1 MQWTIQARGR
11 CCSATGRP
19 FREGETVYSILC
31 GSPPQERRD
40 FSEEGWEAE
49 GRHQKALSF
58 WKSIFSRPP
67 SRSRARAPRPDALED
82 LFRELAMRQD
92 PAETALLLVLALLL
106 ERKRRF
112 REVSRQELGD
122 QQVLV
127 YERVATGESYLVPLR
142 DLTPEEL
149 AVAEIRLADLWRE
162 A

>member
-1 MQWTIQARGR
+1 
-11 CCSATGRP
+11 
-19 FREGETVYSILC
+19 
-31 GSPPQERRD
+31 
-40 FSEEGWEAE
+40 
-49 GRHQKALSF
+49 
-58 WKSIFSRPP
+58 
-67 SRSRARAPRPDALED
+67 
-82 LFRELAMRQD
+82 MRQD